1 MVVAHVIIQK
11 NTVNHY
17 LCVMFILVISEQIE
31 SFVQKECTIRNIDL
45 FRNIECYFSKLSET

>member
-17 LCVMFILVISEQIE
+17 LCVMFILVIFEQIE
-31 SFVQKECTIRNIDL
+31 SFVQK
-45 FRNIECYFSKLSET
+45 